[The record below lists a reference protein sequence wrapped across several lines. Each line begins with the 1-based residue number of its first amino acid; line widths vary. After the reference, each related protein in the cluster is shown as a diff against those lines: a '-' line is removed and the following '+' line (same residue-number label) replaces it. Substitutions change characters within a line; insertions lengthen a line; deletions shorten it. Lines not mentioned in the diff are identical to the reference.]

1 MKKILTVLL
10 ALSVVFTYSFATVG
24 TAFASTDTTAKENY
38 EKAVADAKE
47 EIAYS
52 GETTQYLVTNG
63 GKYDGLIEKGTVN
76 DQIEELSNVYAADKY
91 ASAPQTAQAFL
102 DALFEQS
109 YSANKSS
116 KIEEGKLWSADEH
129 KDKLIV
135 FTEKDKPNVIIA
147 GPISFE
153 TQKKF
158 IEYWKLL
165 GGSDKRDAY
174 LAKANGY
181 RYESLLK
188 AQRATDQGKAS
199 DLLNF
204 DPVGMGYTEDAVK
217 KINKLIAAQKEE
229 FDDVTSET
237 ADNAAIKA
245 YQDIIAAIEA
255 VIEKAETDED
265 IADDLDEAEK
275 AVQDA
280 IEDKSEAFI
289 NVIQEA
295 KTTDATELAKQASVI
310 SDTAELVSYFE
321 DRVDRILADDSMK
334 DSDKAK
340 ALKNLIKAVKK
351 TFDTK
356 KTFRA
361 YLYEA
366 LDVLADSELFETYAY
381 NVAAEK
387 KAERNAD
394 GTVKFYAK
402 DVDEAY
408 EAALEGIIEA
418 VDTAISKGKTLTSS
432 SVRSAID
439 KAFNALQPMDYELQG
454 VKEKAIG
461 KITTTPYDASAWDGE
476 RQEKVIAIQ
485 EQATEDI
492 LNAET
497 VAEVDELVEKAQADM
512 DAILTIDQIEKL
524 TERIN
529 TQLDLLDY
537 EKNFRSYYDIVTPS
551 TGYSAATKTDAVE
564 DAKDFL
570 IEKVL
575 EKEDAELTSTEIKTI
590 LTENYT
596 AALDIL
602 ENVLSD
608 AELAAQA
615 TALDTAIAALPKVVA
630 IEDKDDI
637 LTVWENVKAYD
648 ELAGASTDDLKNY
661 KDLEDAYDDL
671 VDLEKDAVRDQIRA
685 IPTVITVA
693 DKETIENARA
703 AADALYDTYEVKPTN
718 MSKLIDAEA
727 KLEEAKLK
735 DAIDKVSALG
745 SDPTQAEVEAARAAY
760 DALNTV
766 SKLKFNA
773 ELYEDLLKAEDSLG
787 VNIINSVTSLKVVKN
802 HSTAGRTNGKSWLK
816 IMWSTVGD
824 DSHVDGYEIYKSTKK
839 NSGYKHAFTT
849 KNPENKWYK
858 NTAGLKKGTMYYY
871 KVRAFVE
878 VDGQKYYSDWS
889 NKAYRKAK

>member
-24 TAFASTDTTAKENY
+24 TAFASTDTTAKEDY
-38 EKAVADAKE
+38 EKVVADAKE

-52 GETTQYLVTNG
+52 GETTQYLVTDG
-63 GKYDGLIEKGTVN
+63 GTYDGLIEKGTVN
-76 DQIEELSNVYAADKY
+76 DRIEELSDDYAADEY
-91 ASAPQTAQAFL
+91 AKAPKTVQAFL

-109 YSANKSS
+109 YSANISS
-116 KIEEGKLWSADEH
+116 KFDNGYSWNVSTH

-135 FTEKDKPNVIIA
+135 FTAKGKPNTIIA
-147 GPISFE
+147 GPISFKA
-153 TQKKF
+153 QDKF
-158 IEYWKLL
+158 IEYWKSRL
-165 GGSDKRDAY
+165 GGSGESDAY
-174 LAKANGY
+174 LAKDY
-181 RYESLLK
+181 YSYESLLK
-188 AQRATDQGKAS
+188 AQRATDQEKAS

-204 DPVGMGYTEDAVK
+204 DPVGMGYTEEAVK
-217 KINKLIAAQKEE
+217 KINNSIAAQKKT
-229 FDDVTSET
+229 FNDVTNET
-237 ADNAAIKA
+237 TDAKAIKT
-245 YQDIIAAIEA
+245 YQGIIAEIEA
-255 VIEKAETDED
+255 VIEEAETDED
-265 IADDLDEAEK
+265 IADKLDEAEK

-340 ALKNLIKAVKK
+340 ALKNLIEAVKK

-551 TGYSAATKTDAVE
+551 TGYSEATKTDAVE